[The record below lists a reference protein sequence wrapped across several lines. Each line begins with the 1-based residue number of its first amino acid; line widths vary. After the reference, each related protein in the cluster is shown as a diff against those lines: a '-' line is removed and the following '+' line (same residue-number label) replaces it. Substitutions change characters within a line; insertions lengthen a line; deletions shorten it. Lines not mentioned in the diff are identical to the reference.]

1 MIQGKKKF
9 FKKPT
14 KSKPEFQYYAVKEN
28 IELMSFLLQTFSGKS
43 RDNIK
48 SLLKKKLIEVD
59 GRVETKFNFPLTAG
73 QKVTLRPKSGSVE
86 QKKYT
91 GVEIVFEDKDL
102 IVINKDAG
110 LLTIA
115 NNKETKKTAY
125 AILSEHVKKKN
136 KDNKIFI
143 VHRLDRET
151 SGLLLFAKSEE
162 IKTKLQE
169 NWNDT
174 ILERTY
180 LALVEGKLEK
190 PQGVY
195 VSYLVESPSSLLVHS
210 SKNSAKGQ
218 KAVTHYKT
226 IVSKRGVSLMEV
238 NLETG
243 RKNQIRVHFQD
254 LKHPVVGDKKYGA
267 TNHSLGRLGLHAK
280 VLAFTHPKTGKVV
293 RFESETPKKFL
304 KLL

>member
-1 MIQGKKKF
+1 MIQGKKNF
-9 FKKPT
+9 FRKVVKPQNT
-14 KSKPEFQYYAVKEN
+14 SYTVKEN
-28 IELMSFLLQTFSGKS
+28 CELMQFLLNTLSGKS

-59 GRVETKFNFPLTAG
+59 GKVETKFNHPLIVG
-73 QKVTLRPKSGSVE
+73 QKVSIRPKSGSIE

-91 GVEIVFEDKDL
+91 GIEIVFEDKDL
-102 IVINKDAG
+102 VVINKEAG

-115 NNKETKKTAY
+115 TNKESKKTAY

-136 KDNKIFI
+136 PANKIFI

-162 IKTKLQE
+162 VKTKLQE

-190 PQGVY
+190 PHGVY
-195 VSYLVESPSSLLVHS
+195 TSYLNESPSSLLVHS
-210 SKNSAKGQ
+210 SQNSAKGQ

-254 LKHPVVGDKKYGA
+254 LKHPVVGDKKYGG

>member
-1 MIQGKKKF
+1 MIQGKKNF
-9 FKKPT
+9 FKKAV
-14 KSKPEFQYYAVKEN
+14 KPEFHSYPVKETS
-28 IELMSFLLQTFSGKS
+28 ELMKFLMVTLPGKS

-48 SLLKKKLIEVD
+48 TLLKKKLVEVD
-59 GRVETKFNFPLTAG
+59 GRVETKFNHPLAPG
-73 QKVTLRPKSGSVE
+73 QKVSIRPKSGSVE

-91 GVEIVFEDKDL
+91 GVEIVFEDKDIL
-102 IVINKDAG
+102 VINKDAG

-136 KDNKIFI
+136 KDAKIFI

-162 IKTKLQE
+162 IKVKLQE
-169 NWNDT
+169 NWNDN

-180 LALVEGKLEK
+180 LALIEGKLEK
-190 PQGVY
+190 PHGVY
-195 VSYLVESPSSLLVHS
+195 TSFLIESPSSLLVHS
-210 SKNSAKGQ
+210 SQNAAKGQ

-280 VLAFTHPKTGKVV
+280 VLAFKHPKTGNVV

>member
-1 MIQGKKKF
+1 ME
-9 FKKPT
+9 T
-14 KSKPEFQYYAVKEN
+14 LV
-28 IELMSFLLQTFSGKS
+28 GKS

-48 SLLKKKLIEVD
+48 SLLKKKLVEVE
-59 GRVETKFNFPLTAG
+59 GKVETKYNHALKPG
-73 QKVTLRPKSGSVE
+73 QKVTIRPKAGSIE

-91 GVEIVFEDKDL
+91 GIEIVFEDKDL

-115 NNKETKKTAY
+115 TNKETKKTAF

-136 KDNKIFI
+136 PANKIFI

-151 SGLLLFAKSEE
+151 SGLLLFAKNEE
-162 IKTKLQE
+162 IKAKLQE

-190 PQGVY
+190 SSGVH
-195 VSYLVESPSSLLVHS
+195 VSYLIESPSSLLVHS
-210 SKNSAKGQ
+210 SQNASKGQ

-226 IVSKRGVSLMEV
+226 IVSKKGVSLMEV

-254 LKHPVVGDKKYGA
+254 LKHPIVGDKKYGA

-293 RFESETPKKFL
+293 RFESEIPKKFL